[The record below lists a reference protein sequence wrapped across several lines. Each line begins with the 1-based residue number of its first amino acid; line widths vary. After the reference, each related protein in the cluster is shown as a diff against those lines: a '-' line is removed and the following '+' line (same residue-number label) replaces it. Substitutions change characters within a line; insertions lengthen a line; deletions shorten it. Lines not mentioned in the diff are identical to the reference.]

1 MTYWFTKCV
10 TKLCD
15 WPDCLIQ
22 TCHQSARVR
31 ASGCHCRK
39 MQRNNK
45 FGAKNINL
53 ATTFGEKKLLVKIF
67 VWRWNVTSRLKSLT
81 SVIHV

>member
-1 MTYWFTKCV
+1 MCHQIYDSP
-10 TKLCD
+10 D
-15 WPDCLIQ
+15 WLIQ

-45 FGAKNINL
+45 FGAKKLILRQLL
-53 ATTFGEKKLLVKIF
+53 AKKKLLVKIF

-81 SVIHV
+81 RVVHV